1 MKKRYVII
9 LAMFIFFVVGCSNVE
24 EGTATLNSTEPSL
37 TYPWMEG
44 DSPVTAHR
52 IGVIRAG
59 VNNADHTI
67 SPSGVYYMCA
77 TESDDKTG
85 DMVTYLLYSDYGS
98 DTVIKLCGRADCN
111 HENVD
116 CNSYFENGCNIC
128 YYNGYLYAT
137 SSYGSDCECILYRID
152 TDGNNRVELFDF
164 SQFAV
169 EKNLDFAVCDMIDT
183 GICYVTLYH
192 WIEMEYEDGSK
203 GLQAEAVETYLYK
216 VDGSMAAP
224 VLMESECGP
233 LYHCGEVFLAL
244 KSGTQ
249 NGGFNGYDFSY
260 WDYDP
265 ETDSITYLTDHPGIA
280 GFYGKEYGYYFR
292 DGAVIR
298 LNYETR
304 DEERIIETDLSG
316 SYYAKCFP
324 DCIVIASKESGA
336 NADKRLYIY
345 NWGYELVDIVSLS
358 FLPEG
363 LSAHRAL
370 IIETA
375 ERLILTSDS
384 FSNIPKYYIE
394 KSEIGSG
401 DVKVHSFN
409 LPDFQ

>member
-1 MKKRYVII
+1 MKKRYAII
-9 LAMFIFFVVGCSNVE
+9 LAMFIFFVAGCSDVE
-24 EGTATLNSTEPSL
+24 EGTAILDSTEPSL
-37 TYPWMEG
+37 TYTWMAG

-52 IGVIRAG
+52 MGVTRAG

-77 TESDDKTG
+77 TGSDAETG

-116 CNSYFENGCNIC
+116 CNSYFENGCNIS

-137 SSYGSDCECILYRID
+137 NSYGSKCECILYRLD
-152 TDGNNRVELFDF
+152 TDGNNRVELYDF

-169 EKNLDFAVCDMIDT
+169 EKNLDFAVCDMIDN
-183 GICYVTLYH
+183 GMCYVTLYR
-192 WIEMEYEDGSK
+192 WIEMEYDDGSK
-203 GLQAEAVETYLYK
+203 GLQGEAVDTYLYK
-216 VDGSMAAP
+216 VDGTMEVP
-224 VLMESECGP
+224 VLMESKCGP

-244 KSGTQ
+244 MSGTQ

-265 ETDSITYLTDHPGIA
+265 ETDTITYLSDHPGIA

-394 KSEIGSG
+394 KSELGSG
-401 DVKVHSFN
+401 DVKVHIFN